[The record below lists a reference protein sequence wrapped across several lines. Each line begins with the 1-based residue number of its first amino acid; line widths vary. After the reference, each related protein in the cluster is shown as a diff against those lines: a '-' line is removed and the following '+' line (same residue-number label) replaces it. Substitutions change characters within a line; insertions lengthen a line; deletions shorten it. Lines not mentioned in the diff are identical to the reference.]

1 MKIPR
6 IPQTPVELETQL
18 DSINKRIHTLSVE
31 EEALRRRRSRT
42 AQTRT
47 VAYVRYRESGLN
59 EDRVQY
65 ESSTETDTQTS
76 EKIKRIVGELQTLNL
91 RKRYLERLANQKG
104 IVLKPAKTKE
114 QQEQTGGTFGA

>member
-6 IPQTPVELETQL
+6 IPQTPVELATQL
-18 DSINKRIHTLSVE
+18 DSINKRIHTLSLE

-59 EDRVQY
+59 EDRAQY
-65 ESSTETDTQTS
+65 ESSTETDAQTS

-91 RKRYLERLANQKG
+91 RKRYLERLASKNG
-104 IVLKPAKTKE
+104 VVLKPTTKE
-114 QQEQTGGTFGA
+114 QNEQNGSIFGA

>member
-6 IPQTPVELETQL
+6 IPQTPVELATQL
-18 DSINKRIHTLSVE
+18 DSINKRIHTLSLE
-31 EEALRRRRSRT
+31 EEALRRRSRT

-59 EDRVQY
+59 EDRAQY
-65 ESSTETDTQTS
+65 ESSTETDAQTS

-91 RKRYLERLANQKG
+91 RKRYLERLASKNG
-104 IVLKPAKTKE
+104 VVLKPTTKE
-114 QQEQTGGTFGA
+114 QNEQNGSIFGA

>member
-91 RKRYLERLANQKG
+91 RKRYLERLASKNG
-104 IVLKPAKTKE
+104 VVLKPTTKE
-114 QQEQTGGTFGA
+114 QNEQNGSIFGA

>member
-18 DSINKRIHTLSVE
+18 DSINKRRHTLSVE

-42 AQTRT
+42 AQTRP

-65 ESSTETDTQTS
+65 ES
-76 EKIKRIVGELQTLNL
+76 GE
-91 RKRYLERLANQKG
+91 RSCD
-104 IVLKPAKTKE
+104 
-114 QQEQTGGTFGA
+114 FGS

>member
-6 IPQTPVELETQL
+6 IPQTPVELATQL
-18 DSINKRIHTLSVE
+18 DSINKRIHTLSLE

-59 EDRVQY
+59 EDRAQY
-65 ESSTETDTQTS
+65 ESSTETDAQTS
-76 EKIKRIVGELQTLNL
+76 ERIKRIVGELQTLNL
-91 RKRYLERLANQKG
+91 RKRYLERLASKNG
-104 IVLKPAKTKE
+104 VVLKPTTKE
-114 QQEQTGGTFGA
+114 QNEQNGSIFGA

>member
-104 IVLKPAKTKE
+104 IVLKPAKTNE